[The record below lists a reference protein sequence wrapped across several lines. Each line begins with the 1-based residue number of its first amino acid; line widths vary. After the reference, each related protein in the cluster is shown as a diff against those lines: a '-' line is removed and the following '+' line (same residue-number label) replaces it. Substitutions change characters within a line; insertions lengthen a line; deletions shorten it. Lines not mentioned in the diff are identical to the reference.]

1 MYIDIKN
8 MISSCVDIARQL
20 VSEVEDG
27 NLVVAMGGGL
37 RNFRTKANG
46 GTTNYQY
53 LEKLFNFP

>member
-1 MYIDIKN
+1 

-46 GTTNYQY
+46 GRTYYQY
-53 LEKLFNFP
+53 LEKLFNYS